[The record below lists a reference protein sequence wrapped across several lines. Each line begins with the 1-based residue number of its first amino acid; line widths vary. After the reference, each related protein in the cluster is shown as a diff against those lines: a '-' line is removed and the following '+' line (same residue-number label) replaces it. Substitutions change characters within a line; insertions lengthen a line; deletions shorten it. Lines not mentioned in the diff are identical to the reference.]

1 MSAILTAVRAI
12 GLADALVLVGLVS
25 ALAGS
30 VTLFGWP
37 VTLLSAGLLSLIG
50 GIVLAHRE
58 GRS

>member
-1 MSAILTAVRAI
+1 MSAIQAALRAI

-37 VTLLSAGLLSLIG
+37 VTLLAAGLLSLSG

-58 GRS
+58 SRP

>member
-1 MSAILTAVRAI
+1 MSAILNALRAL
-12 GLADALVLVGLVS
+12 GLADLLVTVGLVS

-37 VTLLSAGLLSLIG
+37 VTMLSAGLLSLIG

-58 GRS
+58 SKP